1 MTEPTHHHPLAES
14 LSALMDDQA
23 DELEL
28 QRLLKASESDADLK
42 ATWSRYQMASA
53 ALRRDLPATA
63 PGDFAAGLSAAL
75 AEEPALGDGN
85 SAGGVKALNRMWQNA
100 GRVAVA
106 ASVAAAVIF
115 GVQQYGG
122 GSAPVS
128 GETPS
133 MAEGERSESRP
144 TASAPAG
151 FQSPALSARPV
162 SAQGGFDG
170 RSQQARQ
177 VVFEPRQDND
187 QVPIDQIRAYLNLLI
202 DEHTDNASFNSGQG
216 MLPFA
221 RAVVG
226 DADDAAAQEAR
237 ED

>member
-23 DELEL
+23 DEMEL
-28 QRLLKASESDADLK
+28 QRLLKASESDAELK

-53 ALRRDLPATA
+53 SLRRDLPATA
-63 PGDFAAGLSAAL
+63 PSDFGARLSAAL
-75 AEEPALGDGN
+75 ADEPALG
-85 SAGGVKALNRMWQNA
+85 AGRGSALNRWWQNA

-122 GSAPVS
+122 GSAPVG
-128 GETPS
+128 GEAPA
-133 MAEGERSESRP
+133 MAESERSELRP
-144 TASAPAG
+144 SASAPAG
-151 FQSPALSARPV
+151 FQSPALNARPV
-162 SAQGGFDG
+162 SAQSGFDG

-177 VVFEPRQDND
+177 VIFEPRQAND
-187 QVPIDQIRAYLNLLI
+187 QIPIEQIRAYLNLLI
-202 DEHTDNASFNSGQG
+202 DEHTDHASFNSGQG

-226 DADDAAAQEAR
+226 ETDEADAQEAL